1 VCEWAL
7 KRCTPAARRG
17 YVTPPPEEVELEVV
31 VAQIENTAMKKDDTL
46 QKELEMKKVAK
57 LNS

>member
-17 YVTPPPEEVELEVV
+17 YVTRPSEVV
-31 VAQIENTAMKKDDTL
+31 DAQIENTAVKKDDTL

-57 LNS
+57 LNP